1 MWSRVLS
8 RECEPCRS
16 TTMYSKIP
24 RFEQLRRAARNRE
37 ELGAVWPGWLVENA
51 GKPRKSY
58 GLFSYQ
64 ADANRCES
72 LI

>member
-1 MWSRVLS
+1 MRTVQIDDHVV
-8 RECEPCRS
+8 
-16 TTMYSKIP
+16 KIP